1 MVEIKRYPANPIMG
15 GNPDLSWGRDQ
26 ARNPGVIHDGSMFH
40 MVFTAT
46 ARLGKPDETMLLGY
60 AKSLDGVNFECAP
73 EPFMAP
79 PADADAF
86 DHGTLEDARVTQ
98 LDGRYYIA
106 YAGRSLANHR
116 YAAGE
121 RRLGP
126 NQNNNP
132 TWSDNYRRCGLA
144 VTDDW
149 RNVQRLTP
157 LTSEHLCDANV
168 VLFPERINGKY
179 VFMHRPTPFIP
190 WLLPSLYAPPCV
202 WLVFADDLTSPWSSN
217 AREMPWNMKDGVD
230 IPDDHLLIRPEYEWE
245 RMKVGASG
253 VPMPTDDGWLTL
265 YHAVDR
271 QGVYRVGVMLLDRED
286 PRRVIARSP
295 VPIMEPETPLEHKG
309 LYPHCIFPCANVVI
323 GDNIY
328 IYYGAADSYVCLATV
343 SLSRLLDYVLTCRI
357 NPVAQVSQSL
367 DELSMR

>member
-217 AREMPWNMKDGVD
+217 AR
-230 IPDDHLLIRPEYEWE
+230 
-245 RMKVGASG
+245 
-253 VPMPTDDGWLTL
+253 
-265 YHAVDR
+265 
-271 QGVYRVGVMLLDRED
+271 Q
-286 PRRVIARSP
+286 
-295 VPIMEPETPLEHKG
+295 
-309 LYPHCIFPCANVVI
+309 PCAT
-323 GDNIY
+323 G
-328 IYYGAADSYVCLATV
+328 
-343 SLSRLLDYVLTCRI
+343 SRR
-357 NPVAQVSQSL
+357 
-367 DELSMR
+367 